1 MIEHLWE
8 FENIPP
14 SEGVR
19 TDEWKYLRYVDNP
32 SIEELYDLRVD
43 PEETINLA
51 TDSAHLETLD
61 ILRAKLEQL
70 SERYEL
76 TSGQ

>member
-1 MIEHLWE
+1 
-8 FENIPP
+8 
-14 SEGVR
+14 VR